1 MEPPNLFSTYQCM
14 VKYKIYLAIQICII
28 SMSYYSN
35 VNSIVNKR
43 NQSNEKI
50 STAKMN
56 AESFVLRVK
65 FQNKTKFLELKK
77 DELHWE
83 SFIDKG
89 MWITNLCFTGELH
102 CGLFS
107 SASKRFSMLIFM
119 VEMPCIWK
127 TTLEQIFLRIRS
139 IR

>member
-89 MWITNLCFTGELH
+89 M
-102 CGLFS
+102 
-107 SASKRFSMLIFM
+107 
-119 VEMPCIWK
+119 
-127 TTLEQIFLRIRS
+127 
-139 IR
+139 